1 MTHPVDLVLDAKA
14 RLGEGPIWHAR
25 AGVLYWLDIENGEVH
40 VFDPATGND
49 RMVNVGQQVGTI
61 VPRARGGVM
70 LAAAKGF
77 ASLDLAT
84 GALAIVANP
93 EPGTGN
99 RFNDGKCDPA
109 GRFWAGTIGKTGSAN
124 VYRLDADLRSHRMIE
139 GITCSNGIAWS
150 LDRRTMYYIDTPVS
164 AVVAYDYDDATG
176 AIANKRVAVAIPKE
190 HGYPDGMT
198 MDAEGMLWIGM
209 WDGGAVKRWD
219 PGTGRLLDAIQL
231 PADRVTACA
240 FGGAKL
246 DTLYITTA
254 WTGLADAERARQ
266 PLAGG
271 LFRCTPGVTG
281 LPAPEF
287 AG

>member
-1 MTHPVDLVLDAKA
+1 MGSTVDLVLDAKA

-40 VFDPATGND
+40 IFDPATGRD
-49 RMVNVGQQVGTI
+49 RAVTLNQQVGTV

-70 LAAAKGF
+70 VAVAGGF
-77 ASLDLAT
+77 GAVDLAS
-84 GALAIVANP
+84 GLLSIVANP
-93 EPGTGN
+93 EPETGN

-109 GRFWAGTIGKTGSAN
+109 GRFWAGTIGKAGTAN
-124 VYRLDADLRSHRMIE
+124 VYRLDTDLTSHRMIP
-139 GITCSNGIAWS
+139 GVTCSNGIAWS

-176 AIANKRVAVAIPKE
+176 AIANKRVAVEIPKE

-198 MDAEGMLWIGM
+198 LDAEGMLWVGM
-209 WDGGAVKRWD
+209 WDGWAVKRWD
-219 PGTGRLLDAIQL
+219 PGTGRLLDTIKL
-231 PADRVTACA
+231 PAARVTACA
-240 FGGAKL
+240 FGGPRL

-254 WTGLADAERARQ
+254 WTALSEADRAAQ

-271 LFRCTPGVTG
+271 LFRCTPGVAG
-281 LPAPEF
+281 RAAPEF